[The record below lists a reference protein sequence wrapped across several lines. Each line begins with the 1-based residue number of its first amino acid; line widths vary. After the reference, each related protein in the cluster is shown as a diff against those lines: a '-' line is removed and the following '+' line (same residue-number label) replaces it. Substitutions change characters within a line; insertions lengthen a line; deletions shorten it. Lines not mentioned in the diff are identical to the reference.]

1 MKSLSQAFQAVL
13 LTGVITSVAPS
24 VYAQKSITDI
34 EREDIIIF
42 SRQGDAQLN
51 QAIPRLEALF
61 DKTHDAKV
69 RDDLIALYLK
79 VNKSDKALS
88 LCENCKLTQFSQNE
102 LENLGKAARNEKQY
116 NQALTFYLQLQKL
129 SPKNPN
135 GWLGAALAATE
146 NKNYDVAK
154 H

>member
-34 EREDIIIF
+34 EREEIIIF

-102 LENLGKAARNEKQY
+102 LENLGKAARNEK
-116 NQALTFYLQLQKL
+116 
-129 SPKNPN
+129 
-135 GWLGAALAATE
+135 
-146 NKNYDVAK
+146 
-154 H
+154 

>member
-34 EREDIIIF
+34 EREEIIIF

-51 QAIPRLEALF
+51 QAIPRLETLF

-88 LCENCKLTQFSQNE
+88 LC
-102 LENLGKAARNEKQY
+102 
-116 NQALTFYLQLQKL
+116 
-129 SPKNPN
+129 
-135 GWLGAALAATE
+135 
-146 NKNYDVAK
+146 
-154 H
+154 

>member
-34 EREDIIIF
+34 EREEIIIF

-51 QAIPRLEALF
+51 QAIPRLETLF

-79 VNKSDKALS
+79 VNKSDKAPVSYTHLDVY
-88 LCENCKLTQFSQNE
+88 KRQI
-102 LENLGKAARNEKQY
+102 LGY
-116 NQALTFYLQLQKL
+116 HF
-129 SPKNPN
+129 
-135 GWLGAALAATE
+135 GVLA
-146 NKNYDVAK
+146 
-154 H
+154 